1 MRVRATVLS
10 LAVAATLGG
19 CVGTSSTFSCQNSD
33 CNVNL
38 SGAGADAD
46 LDSLGVTVRLAGV
59 EDDEA
64 ALEVSSKGAGSG
76 SGEQVLL
83 AEGESAQLGGLEL
96 TCERIEGDE
105 VGLTIGPG

>member
-1 MRVRATVLS
+1 MRVRATLLS

-33 CNVNL
+33 CDVNL
-38 SGAGADAD
+38 SGAGAEAD

-59 EDDEA
+59 KDDEA
-64 ALEVSSKGAGSG
+64 ALEVSGTGAGP
-76 SGEQVLL
+76 GEQVLL
-83 AEGESAQLGGLEL
+83 AEGDSAQLSGLEL
-96 TCERIEGDE
+96 TCERIEGDQ